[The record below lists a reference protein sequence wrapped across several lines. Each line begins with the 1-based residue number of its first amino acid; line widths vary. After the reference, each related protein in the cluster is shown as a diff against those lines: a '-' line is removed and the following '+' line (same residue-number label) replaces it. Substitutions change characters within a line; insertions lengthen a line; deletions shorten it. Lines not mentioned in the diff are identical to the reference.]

1 VKNYEKNILCF
12 FRAGLG
18 DFYLS
23 FPLFYTLRNTYKNDK
38 ITLVASFLAADLLHN
53 KGPWFDEI
61 IEPDKFVPERKYD
74 KVYDLDITRTGRSAI
89 FKPEMDYF
97 DIFEATYDVSFG
109 DRKKLPE
116 IFKLN
121 TIDSEKEKVDT
132 LIERHSTINSKNVV
146 IHTTHSARTPKGK
159 TPPFEWWNDLLS
171 TFPQHR
177 FYQVGTPVSM
187 GERVPADFN
196 FGNRLSNLT
205 DQRGFLNLRQ
215 VAYLIE
221 QTDFFI
227 GVDSVVQHLSLSSKK
242 KGLVIYGSSDCKM
255 AKHDHNHNL
264 SSHRPCSPCIDNAN
278 NTNCCL
284 KNRPDLW
291 PKIDTVSRI
300 LRENFMLNPQK
311 KSEWLIADP
320 VNKKNIKKNL

>member
-1 VKNYEKNILCF
+1 MKKNILCF

-23 FPLFYTLRNTYKNDK
+23 FPLFYTLRNTYKKDK
-38 ITLVASFLAADLLHN
+38 ITLVAPLLAADLLYG
-53 KGPWFDEI
+53 KEWVDEI
-61 IEPDKFVPERKYD
+61 ISPENFKPERKYD

-89 FKPEMDYF
+89 FKPSMDYF
-97 DIFEATYDVSFG
+97 DIFEATYDISFG
-109 DRKKLPE
+109 DRKKFPE

-121 TIDSEKEKVDT
+121 TIDSEKKVVDD
-132 LIERHSTINSKNVV
+132 LIERHSVLDGKNIVL
-146 IHTTHSARTPKGK
+146 HTTHTVRTPRGK
-159 TPPFEWWNDLLS
+159 TPPFEWWIELLS
-171 TFPQHR
+171 VFPQHR
-177 FYQVGTPVSM
+177 FYQVGTPVKMS
-187 GERVPADFN
+187 ERVPDDFH
-196 FGNRLSNLT
+196 FENRITNLT

-227 GVDSVVQHLSLSSKK
+227 GVDSVVQHLSLSTKK
-242 KGLVIYGSSDCKM
+242 KGLVIFGSSDCKM

-264 SSHRPCSPCIDNAN
+264 SAHRPCSPCIDNVN
-278 NTNCCL
+278 NKNCCL
-284 KNRPDLW
+284 MNSPDLW

-300 LRENFMLNPQK
+300 LRENFLLSLPR

-320 VNKKNIKKNL
+320 ENKKLIR

>member
-1 VKNYEKNILCF
+1 MKKNILCF

-23 FPLFYTLRNTYKNDK
+23 FPLFYTLRNTYKKDK
-38 ITLVASFLAADLLHN
+38 ITLVAPLLAADLLYG
-53 KGPWFDEI
+53 KEWVDEI
-61 IEPDKFVPERKYD
+61 ISPENFKPERKYD

-89 FKPEMDYF
+89 FKPSMDYF
-97 DIFEATYDVSFG
+97 DIFEATYDISFG
-109 DRKKLPE
+109 DRKKFPE

-121 TIDSEKEKVDT
+121 TIDSEKKVVDD
-132 LIERHSTINSKNVV
+132 LIERHSVLDGKNIVL
-146 IHTTHSARTPKGK
+146 HTTHTARTPKGK
-159 TPPFEWWNDLLS
+159 TPPFEWWNELLS
-171 TFPQHR
+171 VFPQHR
-177 FYQVGTPVSM
+177 FYQVGTPEKMS
-187 GERVPADFN
+187 ERVPADFH
-196 FGNRLSNLT
+196 FENRITNLT

-227 GVDSVVQHLSLSSKK
+227 GVDSVVQHLSLSTKK
-242 KGLVIYGSSDCKM
+242 KGLVIFGSSDCKM

-264 SSHRPCSPCIDNAN
+264 SAHRPCSPCIDNVN
-278 NTNCCL
+278 NINCCL
-284 KNRPDLW
+284 MNNPDLW

-300 LRENFMLNPQK
+300 LRENFLLSLPR

-320 VNKKNIKKNL
+320 ENKKLIR

>member
-1 VKNYEKNILCF
+1 MKKNILCF

-23 FPLFYTLRNTYKNDK
+23 FPLFYTLRNTYKKDK
-38 ITLVASFLAADLLHN
+38 ITLVAPLLAADLLYG
-53 KGPWFDEI
+53 KEWVDEI
-61 IEPDKFVPERKYD
+61 VAPNDFVPERKYD

-97 DIFEATYDVSFG
+97 DIFESTYDISFG
-109 DRKKLPE
+109 DRKKFPE

-121 TIDSEKEKVDT
+121 TIDSEKEKVDA
-132 LIERHSTINSKNVV
+132 LIERHSTIDSKNVV

-159 TPPFEWWNDLLS
+159 TPPLEWWNELLS
-171 TFPQHR
+171 VFSQHR

-187 GERVPADFN
+187 GERIPADFN
-196 FGNRLSNLT
+196 FGNRLTNLT

-278 NTNCCL
+278 NINCCL

-300 LRENFMLNPQK
+300 LRENFFLSPPK

>member
-1 VKNYEKNILCF
+1 MKKNILCF

-23 FPLFYTLRNTYKNDK
+23 FPLFYTLRNTYKKDK
-38 ITLVASFLAADLLHN
+38 ITLVAPLLAADLLHG
-53 KGPWFDEI
+53 KEWVDEI
-61 IEPDKFVPERKYD
+61 VAPNDFVPERKYD

-97 DIFEATYDVSFG
+97 DIFESTYDISFG
-109 DRKKLPE
+109 DRKKFPE

-121 TIDSEKEKVDT
+121 TIDSEKEKVDS
-132 LIERHSTINSKNVV
+132 LIERHSTIDSKNVV

-159 TPPFEWWNDLLS
+159 TPPLEWWNELLS
-171 TFPQHR
+171 VFPQHR

-187 GERVPADFN
+187 GERIPADFN
-196 FGNRLSNLT
+196 FGNRLTNLT

-278 NTNCCL
+278 NINCCL

-300 LRENFMLNPQK
+300 LRENFFLSPPK

-320 VNKKNIKKNL
+320 VNKEQIKKNL

>member
-1 VKNYEKNILCF
+1 MKKNILCF

-23 FPLFYTLRNTYKNDK
+23 FPLFYTLRNTYKKDK
-38 ITLVASFLAADLLHN
+38 ITLVAPLLAADLLYG
-53 KGPWFDEI
+53 KEWVDEI
-61 IEPDKFVPERKYD
+61 IAPDKFVPERKYD

-89 FKPEMDYF
+89 FKPEMDHF
-97 DIFEATYDVSFG
+97 DIFESTYDISFG
-109 DRKKLPE
+109 DRKKFPE

-121 TIDSEKEKVDT
+121 TIDSEKEKVDA
-132 LIERHSTINSKNVV
+132 LIERHSTIDSKNVV
-146 IHTTHSARTPKGK
+146 IHTTHTARTPKGK
-159 TPPFEWWNDLLS
+159 TPPFEWWNELLS
-171 TFPQHR
+171 VFPQHR

-196 FGNRLSNLT
+196 FGNRLTNLT

-278 NTNCCL
+278 NINCCL

-300 LRENFMLNPQK
+300 LRENFLLSPPK

-320 VNKKNIKKNL
+320 VNKEQIKKNL

>member
-1 VKNYEKNILCF
+1 MKKNILCF

-23 FPLFYTLRNTYKNDK
+23 FPLFYTLRNTYKKDK
-38 ITLVASFLAADLLHN
+38 ITLVAPLLAADLLHG
-53 KGPWFDEI
+53 KEWVDEI
-61 IEPDKFVPERKYD
+61 VAPNNFVPERKYD

-89 FKPEMDYF
+89 FKPEMDHF
-97 DIFEATYDVSFG
+97 DIFESTYDISFG
-109 DRKKLPE
+109 DRKKFPE

-121 TIDSEKEKVDT
+121 TIDSEKEKVDA
-132 LIERHSTINSKNVV
+132 LIERHSTIDSKNVV
-146 IHTTHSARTPKGK
+146 IHTTHTARTPKGK
-159 TPPFEWWNDLLS
+159 TPPLEWWNELLS
-171 TFPQHR
+171 VFPQHR

-196 FGNRLSNLT
+196 FGNRLTNLT

-278 NTNCCL
+278 NMNCCL
-284 KNRPDLW
+284 MNRPDLW

-300 LRENFMLNPQK
+300 LRENFLLSPPK

-320 VNKKNIKKNL
+320 VNKEQIKRNL

>member
-1 VKNYEKNILCF
+1 MKKNILCF

-23 FPLFYTLRNTYKNDK
+23 FPLFYTLRNTYKKDK
-38 ITLVASFLAADLLHN
+38 ITLVAPLLAADLLHG
-53 KGPWFDEI
+53 KEWVDEI
-61 IEPDKFVPERKYD
+61 VAPNNFVPERKYD

-89 FKPEMDYF
+89 FKPEMDHF
-97 DIFEATYDVSFG
+97 DIFESTYDISFG
-109 DRKKLPE
+109 DRKKFPE

-121 TIDSEKEKVDT
+121 TIDSEKEKVDS
-132 LIERHSTINSKNVV
+132 LIERHSTIDSKNVV
-146 IHTTHSARTPKGK
+146 IHTTHTARTPKGK
-159 TPPFEWWNDLLS
+159 TPPFEWWTELLS
-171 TFPQHR
+171 VFPQHR

-196 FGNRLSNLT
+196 FGNRLTNLT

-227 GVDSVVQHLSLSSKK
+227 GVDSVVQHLSLSSNK

-278 NTNCCL
+278 NMNCCL
-284 KNRPDLW
+284 MNRPDLW

-300 LRENFMLNPQK
+300 LRENFLLSPPK

-320 VNKKNIKKNL
+320 VNKEQIKRNL

>member
-1 VKNYEKNILCF
+1 MKKNILCF

-38 ITLVASFLAADLLHN
+38 LTLVAPFLAADLLHD

-97 DIFEATYDVSFG
+97 DIFESTYDISFG
-109 DRKKLPE
+109 DRKKFPE

-121 TIDSEKEKVDT
+121 TIDSEKEKVDA
-132 LIERHSTINSKNVV
+132 LIERHSTIDSKNVV

-159 TPPFEWWNDLLS
+159 TPPLEWWNELLS
-171 TFPQHR
+171 VFPQHR

-187 GERVPADFN
+187 GERIPADFN
-196 FGNRLSNLT
+196 FGNRLTNLT

-278 NTNCCL
+278 NINCCL

-300 LRENFMLNPQK
+300 LRENFFLSPPK

>member
-1 VKNYEKNILCF
+1 
-12 FRAGLG
+12 
-18 DFYLS
+18 
-23 FPLFYTLRNTYKNDK
+23 
-38 ITLVASFLAADLLHN
+38 
-53 KGPWFDEI
+53 
-61 IEPDKFVPERKYD
+61 
-74 KVYDLDITRTGRSAI
+74 
-89 FKPEMDYF
+89 MDYF
-97 DIFEATYDVSFG
+97 DIFESTYDISFG
-109 DRKKLPE
+109 DRKKFPE

-121 TIDSEKEKVDT
+121 TIDSEKEKVDA
-132 LIERHSTINSKNVV
+132 LIERHSTIDSKNVV

-159 TPPFEWWNDLLS
+159 TPPFEWWNELLS
-171 TFPQHR
+171 VFPQHR

-187 GERVPADFN
+187 GERIPADFN
-196 FGNRLSNLT
+196 FGNRLTNLT

-227 GVDSVVQHLSLSSKK
+227 GVDSVVQHLSLSSNK

-278 NTNCCL
+278 NMNCCL
-284 KNRPDLW
+284 MNRPDLW

-300 LRENFMLNPQK
+300 LRENFFLSPPK

-320 VNKKNIKKNL
+320 DNKKNIKKNL

>member
-1 VKNYEKNILCF
+1 MKKNILCF

-23 FPLFYTLRNTYKNDK
+23 FPLFYTLRNTYKKDK
-38 ITLVASFLAADLLHN
+38 ITLVAPLLAADLLYG
-53 KGPWFDEI
+53 KEWVDEI
-61 IEPDKFVPERKYD
+61 IAPENFKPERKYD

-89 FKPEMDYF
+89 FKPFMDYF
-97 DIFEATYDVSFG
+97 DIFEATYDISFG
-109 DRKKLPE
+109 DRKKFPE

-121 TIDSEKEKVDT
+121 TIDSEKKVVDD
-132 LIERHSTINSKNVV
+132 LIERHSTIDSKNVV
-146 IHTTHSARTPKGK
+146 VHTTHTARTPKGK
-159 TPPFEWWNDLLS
+159 TPPFEWWNELLS
-171 TFPQHR
+171 VFPQHR
-177 FYQVGTPVSM
+177 LYQVGTPVKMS
-187 GERVPADFN
+187 ERVPADFH
-196 FGNRLSNLT
+196 FENRLTNLT

-227 GVDSVVQHLSLSSKK
+227 GVDSVVQHLSLSTKK
-242 KGLVIYGSSDCKM
+242 KGLVIFGSSDCKM

-264 SSHRPCSPCIDNAN
+264 SAHRPCSPCIDNVN
-278 NTNCCL
+278 NKNCCL
-284 KNRPDLW
+284 MNSPDLW

-300 LRENFMLNPQK
+300 LRENFLLSLPR

-320 VNKKNIKKNL
+320 ENKKLIR

>member
-1 VKNYEKNILCF
+1 MKKNILCF

-23 FPLFYTLRNTYKNDK
+23 FPLFYTLRNTYKKDK
-38 ITLVASFLAADLLHN
+38 ITLVAPLLAADLLHG
-53 KGPWFDEI
+53 KEWFNRIVSPEQ
-61 IEPDKFVPERKYD
+61 FVPERKYD

-97 DIFEATYDVSFG
+97 DIFESTYDISFG
-109 DRKKLPE
+109 DRKKFPE

-121 TIDSEKEKVDT
+121 TIDSEKEKVDA
-132 LIERHSTINSKNVV
+132 LIERHSTIDSKNVV

-159 TPPFEWWNDLLS
+159 TPPFEWWNELLS
-171 TFPQHR
+171 VFPQHR

-196 FGNRLSNLT
+196 FGNRLTNLT

-242 KGLVIYGSSDCKM
+242 KGLVIFGSSDCKM

-278 NTNCCL
+278 NMNCCL
-284 KNRPDLW
+284 MNRPDLW

-300 LRENFMLNPQK
+300 LRENFLLSPPK

-320 VNKKNIKKNL
+320 VNKEQIKKNL

>member
-1 VKNYEKNILCF
+1 MKKNILCF

-23 FPLFYTLRNTYKNDK
+23 FPLFYTLRNTYKKDK
-38 ITLVASFLAADLLHN
+38 ITLVAPLLAADLLYG
-53 KGPWFDEI
+53 KEWVDEI
-61 IEPDKFVPERKYD
+61 VAPNDFVPERKYD

-97 DIFEATYDVSFG
+97 DIFESTYDISFG
-109 DRKKLPE
+109 DRKKFPE

-121 TIDSEKEKVDT
+121 TIDSEKEKVDA
-132 LIERHSTINSKNVV
+132 LIERHSTIDSKNGV
-146 IHTTHSARTPKGK
+146 IHTTHTARTPKGK
-159 TPPFEWWNDLLS
+159 TPPLEWWNELLS
-171 TFPQHR
+171 VFPQHR

-196 FGNRLSNLT
+196 FGNRLTNLT

-227 GVDSVVQHLSLSSKK
+227 GVDSVVQHLSLSSNK

-278 NTNCCL
+278 NMNCCL
-284 KNRPDLW
+284 MNRPDLW

-300 LRENFMLNPQK
+300 LRENFFLSPPK

-320 VNKKNIKKNL
+320 VNKEQIKRNL

>member
-1 VKNYEKNILCF
+1 MKKNILCF

-23 FPLFYTLRNTYKNDK
+23 FPLFYTLRNTYKKDK
-38 ITLVASFLAADLLHN
+38 ITLVAPLLAADLLYG
-53 KGPWFDEI
+53 KEWVDEI
-61 IEPDKFVPERKYD
+61 VAPNDFVPERKYD

-97 DIFEATYDVSFG
+97 DIFESTYDISFG
-109 DRKKLPE
+109 DRKKFPE

-121 TIDSEKEKVDT
+121 TIDSEKEKVDA
-132 LIERHSTINSKNVV
+132 LIERHSTIDSKNVV

-159 TPPFEWWNDLLS
+159 TPPLEWWNELLS
-171 TFPQHR
+171 VFPQHR

-187 GERVPADFN
+187 GERIPADFN
-196 FGNRLSNLT
+196 FGNRLTNLT

-278 NTNCCL
+278 NINCCL

-300 LRENFMLNPQK
+300 LRENFFLSPPK

>member
-1 VKNYEKNILCF
+1 MKKNILCF

-23 FPLFYTLRNTYKNDK
+23 FPLFYTLRNTYKKDK
-38 ITLVASFLAADLLHN
+38 ITLVAPLLAADLLYG
-53 KGPWFDEI
+53 KEWVDEI
-61 IEPDKFVPERKYD
+61 VAPNDFVPERKYD

-97 DIFEATYDVSFG
+97 DIFESTYDISFG
-109 DRKKLPE
+109 DRKKFPE

-121 TIDSEKEKVDT
+121 TIDSEKEKVDA
-132 LIERHSTINSKNVV
+132 LIERHSTIDSKNVV

-159 TPPFEWWNDLLS
+159 TPPFEWWNELLS
-171 TFPQHR
+171 VFSQHR

-187 GERVPADFN
+187 GERIPADFN
-196 FGNRLSNLT
+196 FGNRLTNLT

-278 NTNCCL
+278 NINCCL

-300 LRENFMLNPQK
+300 LRENFFLSPPK